1 MKFDKDFWSIQI
13 LIAEVLAIAGFVVC
27 AIWFLVVPV
36 FYYGNAETNLH
47 EFTQVAGLEA
57 IGCINNDSDR
67 DWNLSCTARNKDRLV
82 AVSCGYMPWSK
93 GCKINFGQLNQS
105 PPVQFSLFKE

>member
-1 MKFDKDFWSIQI
+1 MKFDKDFWSMQI
-13 LIAEVLAIAGFVVC
+13 LIAEVLAIAGFVFCTV
-27 AIWFLVVPV
+27 WFLIVPV
-36 FYYGNAETNLH
+36 FYYGNAESNLH
-47 EFTQVAGLEA
+47 EFTTVAGLEP